1 MEQMALMSHE
11 TLEDPA
17 VNEAA
22 ALLDL
27 AMVESHPPVG
37 ELGGALARMSR
48 ALAGACHLI
57 EGRRDGRVD
66 ADMIAHIERCREMFV
81 REVAVCIESL
91 QFHDRLIQQLT
102 HAKNCL
108 AAQGADLSLPAAQRA
123 VDEWMTRHAAEGSIE
138 LF

>member
-1 MEQMALMSHE
+1 MSHE
-11 TLEDPA
+11 TIKVPT

-27 AMVESHPPVG
+27 AMSETQSPVG
-37 ELGGALARMSR
+37 ELGDALARMSR
-48 ALAGACHLI
+48 ALSGACTLV
-57 EGRRDGRVD
+57 EGKRNGRVD
-66 ADMIAHIERCREMFV
+66 AEMLAHIERCRELFV

-108 AAQGADLSLPAAQRA
+108 AAQGANSSLPAAQRA
-123 VDEWMTRHAAEGSIE
+123 VDAWMTRHAAEGSIE